1 MEPYDFALGAE
12 AIHAFTAQPA
22 RRRERLLQVFD
33 ELARHPFSSGDYRER
48 GLSGREYHVR
58 LWDDQI
64 VTWWVD
70 HAAREVRVV
79 RLEWA

>member
-12 AIHAFTAQPA
+12 ATHAFTAQPA

-33 ELARHPFSSGDYRER
+33 ELARHPFGPGDYREP
-48 GLSGREYHVR
+48 GQTGRVYEVK
-58 LWDDQI
+58 LCDDLL

-70 HAAREVRVV
+70 HAVREVRIV